1 MRFSAVFG
9 MFLEICFAFDSETDK
24 TPKNSTLFSVVL
36 SLDTIGGGG
45 VEWGKWAFF
54 LIVPEKRRKRRTKTM
69 RKKSLRFISAALA
82 VSMMASTLPVGA
94 FALEVGAGETTA
106 AVSEQEAATVL
117 SHDGGTINAGH
128 YIMESGNYTGGF
140 TIDTTGDVT
149 IDITGE
155 VTVTGVV
162 KFLHVT
168 GTGKVIINGTKDGV
182 DQKIKMTTNCKTVDT
197 EDTGIV
203 YLDAAGADV
212 TCNGGDYYSVETSNV
227 VSAYS
232 VFCVKDGS
240 LKLNE
245 VTAEAGNRT
254 GVVDCGKTNSSAS
267 VEIHGG
273 SFKASGIDSEVID
286 CRYKGSVS
294 IYNAKLEMH
303 NGGNYVLSA
312 SGSSADL
319 KIYNSTVVGENENS
333 CVTVQHGG
341 SFWAENC
348 EFTSVGNQNYNGGLL
363 YMLSGK
369 ATIKD
374 SNYVAE
380 QNGVTG
386 ILAQYLGFASLNGP
400 HKLTVENTKIKG
412 CENALSFGYDPEG
425 SDIKLKN
432 VTFEDNET
440 DIYLK
445 NDSSTPTNAPQ
456 VELDEGTKDTAGA
469 ITVQVANPAEGVQIT
484 TKTTGKD
491 YQQSL
496 KLTSKNDGWLI
507 GYKKDADGDADG
519 EYRYLTQRE
528 DDKHFGLNT
537 INATA
542 TTGEGDDVITLGPY
556 AQLKEGTPVNLTAD
570 IPDNARV
577 TGWKAEKIAAE
588 GVTEVYGVVDYDH
601 ENPETA
607 ILTMPKGDLTVTAE
621 YEIIVDPGT
630 SDTDYG
636 GDIAAGVV
644 IGGIAAVGAYEVGT
658 GLYRI
663 LAMDDVAMP
672 TNRIALAKL
681 LWERA
686 GKPEPESTA
695 LYSDISAEDTDA
707 QKAARWAVEQGLMND
722 AEDGKFHPAFP
733 VSKLRV
739 CLTWENAK
747 QKGLFD

>member
-1 MRFSAVFG
+1 
-9 MFLEICFAFDSETDK
+9 
-24 TPKNSTLFSVVL
+24 
-36 SLDTIGGGG
+36 
-45 VEWGKWAFF
+45 
-54 LIVPEKRRKRRTKTM
+54 M

-106 AVSEQEAATVL
+106 AVSEQKAATPHPL
-117 SHDGGTINAGH
+117 GGGEKIGETFVKAYGTV
-128 YIMESGNYTGGF
+128 YTLSGNYTQSI
-140 TIDTTGDVT
+140 TIETKQDITINIDDEVT
-149 IDITGE
+149 I
-155 VTVTGVV
+155 TGVA
-162 KFLHVT
+162 KFLDVT
-168 GTGKVIINGTKDGV
+168 GTGKVTINGTKDGA
-182 DQKIKMTTNCKTVDT
+182 DQKIKMTTDCNVMNTG
-197 EDTGIV
+197 DTGVV
-203 YLDAAGADV
+203 YLEAAGADV
-212 TCNGGDYYSVETSNV
+212 TCNGGDYYSKETSDV
-227 VSAYS
+227 DSTYS

-240 LKLNE
+240 LKLNK
-245 VTAEAGNRT
+245 VIAGAGEYT
-254 GVVDCGKTNSSAS
+254 DVIDCGGNSSAS

-273 SFKASGIDSEVID
+273 NFKASGINSGGID
-286 CRYKGSVS
+286 CRNKGSVS
-294 IYNAKLEMH
+294 IYNAKVES
-303 NGGNYVLSA
+303 GNYVLAA
-312 SGSSADL
+312 SGSSAEL
-319 KIYNSTVVGENENS
+319 KIYNSTIVGKNENS

-348 EFTSVGNQNYNGGLL
+348 EFTSVGNRNYNGGLL
-363 YMLSGK
+363 YMLSGE

-412 CENALSFGYDPEG
+412 CKKAVELDYDPEG

-440 DIYLK
+440 DLYLK
-445 NDSSTPTNAPQ
+445 NSTETPTNAPQ
-456 VELDEGTKDTAGA
+456 VELDKGTKDTAGA
-469 ITVQVANPAEGVQIT
+469 ITVEVENPANGVQIT
-484 TKTTGKD
+484 TKTTDED
-491 YQQSL
+491 YQQNL
-496 KLTSKNDGWLI
+496 KLASKNDGWLI
-507 GYKKDADGDADG
+507 GYKKDADG
-519 EYRYLTQRE
+519 EYRYLTKRE
-528 DDKHFGLNT
+528 GDKYFGLNT

-542 TTGEGDDVITLGPY
+542 TTGEGDNVTTLKPY
-556 AQLKEGTPVNLTAD
+556 AQLKEGTPVKLTAD

-577 TGWKAEKIAAE
+577 TGWKVEKIAAE
-588 GVTEVYGVVDYDH
+588 GVIEVYGVVDYDH

-607 ILTMPKGDLTVTAE
+607 TLTMPNYDIFVTAE
-621 YEIIVDPGT
+621 YEEGATVDPGT
-630 SDTDYG
+630 GDSDYG

-707 QKAARWAVEQGLMND
+707 QKAARWAVEQELLND

>member
-1 MRFSAVFG
+1 
-9 MFLEICFAFDSETDK
+9 
-24 TPKNSTLFSVVL
+24 
-36 SLDTIGGGG
+36 
-45 VEWGKWAFF
+45 
-54 LIVPEKRRKRRTKTM
+54 M

-117 SHDGGTINAGH
+117 SYDGGTINAGH
-128 YIMESGNYTGGF
+128 YIMKGGNYTGGF

-155 VTVTGVV
+155 VTVTGVF

-182 DQKIKMTTNCKTVDT
+182 DQKIKMTTTFREVDT

-212 TCNGGDYYSVETSNV
+212 TCNGGDYYSKETSDV
-227 VSAYS
+227 ISAYS

-333 CVTVQHGG
+333 CVSVQHGG

-348 EFTSVGNQNYNGGLL
+348 EFTSVGNQNYHGGLL
-363 YMLSGK
+363 YMLSGE

-386 ILAQYLGFASLNGP
+386 ILAQYLGFAFLNGP

-412 CENALSFGYDPEG
+412 CEKALSFGYDPEG
-425 SDIKLKN
+425 SDIELKN

-456 VELDEGTKDTAGA
+456 VELDEGTKDTVGA
-469 ITVQVANPAEGVQIT
+469 ITVQVANPADGVQIT

-491 YQQSL
+491 YQQNL

-507 GYKKDADGDADG
+507 GYKKDADG
-519 EYRYLTQRE
+519 EYRYLTQRKG
-528 DDKHFGLNT
+528 DKYFGLNT

-542 TTGEGDDVITLGPY
+542 MICEGDNATPLESY
-556 AQLKEGTPVNLTAD
+556 AQVKEGTPVKLTAD
-570 IPDNARV
+570 ILEGKKFARWKVEKVADGTPV
-577 TGWKAEKIAAE
+577 TGLLDAE
-588 GVTEVYGVVDYDH
+588 TENTENTSFSMPEYDV
-601 ENPETA
+601 
-607 ILTMPKGDLTVTAE
+607 IITAE
-621 YEIIVDPGT
+621 YEYEDGSVDPGT

-707 QKAARWAVEQGLMND
+707 QKAARWAVEQGLMKD
-722 AEDGKFHPAFP
+722 DTDQDDQKFHPAFP

-739 CLTWENAK
+739 CLTWNAAREM
-747 QKGLFD
+747 GLFDKTEE

>member
-1 MRFSAVFG
+1 
-9 MFLEICFAFDSETDK
+9 
-24 TPKNSTLFSVVL
+24 
-36 SLDTIGGGG
+36 
-45 VEWGKWAFF
+45 
-54 LIVPEKRRKRRTKTM
+54 M

-94 FALEVGAGETTA
+94 FALEVGAADPAA
-106 AVSEQEAATVL
+106 AVSEQKAAT
-117 SHDGGTINAGH
+117 SHRLGGGEIIGEGFVKAYGTV
-128 YIMESGNYTGGF
+128 YTLSGNYTQSI
-140 TIDTTGDVT
+140 TIETKQDITINIDDEVT
-149 IDITGE
+149 I
-155 VTVTGVV
+155 TGVA
-162 KFLHVT
+162 KFLDVT
-168 GTGKVIINGTKDGV
+168 GTGKVTINGTKDGV
-182 DQKIKMTTNCKTVDT
+182 DQKIKMTTDHDHDVI
-197 EDTGIV
+197 DTGYTGV
-203 YLDAAGADV
+203 VFLEAAGADV
-212 TCNGGDYYSVETSNV
+212 TCNGGDYYSKEMSHVGAS
-227 VSAYS
+227 YS

-245 VTAEAGNRT
+245 VTAEAGWNT
-254 GVVDCGKTNSSAS
+254 HVINCEGNSSAS

-273 SFKASGIDSEVID
+273 NFKASESNSGGID
-286 CRYKGSVS
+286 CGGKGSVS
-294 IYNAKLEMH
+294 IYNAKVES
-303 NGGNYVLSA
+303 GNYVLA
-312 SGSSADL
+312 VGGSSAEL
-319 KIYNSTVVGENENS
+319 KIYNSTVVGENKSS
-333 CVTVQHGG
+333 CVTVQYGG

-348 EFTSVGNQNYNGGLL
+348 EFTSVGNQSYSGGFL

-380 QNGVTG
+380 QNGLTG
-386 ILAQYLGFASLNGP
+386 ILAQYLTVPGLTGP

-412 CENALSFGYDPEG
+412 CKEAFNLEYDPEG

-432 VTFEDNET
+432 VTFENNET
-440 DIYLK
+440 DIYLE
-445 NDSSTPTNAPQ
+445 NDSSTPANAPQ
-456 VELDEGTKDTAGA
+456 VKLDKGTKDTAGA
-469 ITVQVANPAEGVQIT
+469 ITVEVENPANGVQIT
-484 TKTTGKD
+484 TKTTDED
-491 YQQSL
+491 YQQNL
-496 KLTSKNDGWLI
+496 KLASKNDGWLI
-507 GYKKDADGDADG
+507 GYKKDADG
-519 EYRYLTQRE
+519 EYRYLTKRE
-528 DDKHFGLNT
+528 GDNYFGLNT

-542 TTGEGDDVITLGPY
+542 TTGEGDNATTLESY
-556 AQLKEGTPVNLTAD
+556 AQLTEGTPVKLTAD
-570 IPDNARV
+570 ILDNARV
-577 TGWKAEKIAAE
+577 TGWKVEKIAAE
-588 GVTEVYGVVDYDH
+588 GVIEVYGVVDYDH

-607 ILTMPKGDLTVTAE
+607 TLTMPDYDIFVTAE
-621 YEIIVDPGT
+621 YEEGATVDPGT
-630 SDTDYG
+630 GDSDYG

-707 QKAARWAVEQGLMND
+707 QKAARWAVEQELLND

>member
-1 MRFSAVFG
+1 
-9 MFLEICFAFDSETDK
+9 
-24 TPKNSTLFSVVL
+24 
-36 SLDTIGGGG
+36 
-45 VEWGKWAFF
+45 
-54 LIVPEKRRKRRTKTM
+54 M

-106 AVSEQEAATVL
+106 AVSEQEAAK
-117 SHDGGTINAGH
+117 SHRLEGGEIIGEDVANGAVYTL
-128 YIMESGNYTGGF
+128 SGNYSRG
-140 TIDTTGDVT
+140 ISITTSK
-149 IDITGE
+149 DITINIEGE
-155 VTVTGVV
+155 VTVTGVD
-162 KFLHVT
+162 KFLDVT
-168 GTGKVIINGTKDGV
+168 GTGKVTINGTKDGAA
-182 DQKIKMTTNCKTVDT
+182 IKMTTNGEAVGTVV
-197 EDTGIV
+197 TGIV

-212 TCNGGDYYSVETSNV
+212 TCNGGDYYSAETSDVN
-227 VSAYS
+227 SSYS

-240 LKLNE
+240 LKLNA

-254 GVVDCGKTNSSAS
+254 DVVGCGETNSSAS

-273 SFKASGIDSEVID
+273 SFKASGSNSGVID

-294 IYNAKLEMH
+294 IYNATLEMH
-303 NGGNYVLSA
+303 NGGNYVLDA
-312 SGSSADL
+312 IGSSADL

-348 EFTSVGNQNYNGGLL
+348 EFTSVGNRNYNGGLL
-363 YMLSGK
+363 YMLSGE

-374 SNYVAE
+374 SNYVAK

-386 ILAQYLGFASLNGP
+386 ILAQYLGFAFLNGP

-412 CENALSFGYDPEG
+412 CEKAFELDYDPEG

-440 DIYLK
+440 DLYLK
-445 NDSSTPTNAPQ
+445 NSTKTPTNAPQ

-491 YQQSL
+491 YQQNL
-496 KLTSKNDGWLI
+496 KLTSKNDDWLI
-507 GYKKDADGDADG
+507 GYEKDADG
-519 EYRYLTQRE
+519 EYRYLTQRK
-528 DDKHFGLNT
+528 DDKYFGLNT

-542 TTGEGDDVITLGPY
+542 TTGEGDNVTTLKPY
-556 AQLKEGTPVNLTAD
+556 AQLKEGTPVKLTAD
-570 IPDNARV
+570 ILDNARV
-577 TGWKAEKIAAE
+577 TGWKVEKIAAE
-588 GVTEVYGVVDYDH
+588 GVIEVYDVVDYDH

-607 ILTMPKGDLTVTAE
+607 TLTMPDYDIFVTAE
-621 YEIIVDPGT
+621 YKEGATVDPGT

-707 QKAARWAVEQGLMND
+707 QKAARWAVEQELLND

-739 CLTWENAK
+739 CLTWEKAK
-747 QKGLFD
+747 QKGLFDKTEA

>member
-1 MRFSAVFG
+1 
-9 MFLEICFAFDSETDK
+9 
-24 TPKNSTLFSVVL
+24 
-36 SLDTIGGGG
+36 
-45 VEWGKWAFF
+45 
-54 LIVPEKRRKRRTKTM
+54 M

-106 AVSEQEAATVL
+106 AVSEQKAATPCHL
-117 SHDGGTINAGH
+117 DGGKTIGETFVET
-128 YIMESGNYTGGF
+128 YGTVYTLSGNYTQGI
-140 TIDTTGDVT
+140 TIETKQDITINIDDEVT
-149 IDITGE
+149 I
-155 VTVTGVV
+155 TGVA
-162 KFLHVT
+162 KFLDVT
-168 GTGKVIINGTKDGV
+168 GTGKVTINGTKDGV
-182 DQKIKMTTNCKTVDT
+182 DQKIKMTTDCNVMNTG
-197 EDTGIV
+197 DTGVV
-203 YLDAAGADV
+203 YLEAAGADV
-212 TCNGGDYYSVETSNV
+212 TCNGGDYYSEETSDA
-227 VSAYS
+227 VSTYS

-245 VTAEAGNRT
+245 VIAEAGKLTR
-254 GVVDCGKTNSSAS
+254 VVDCGVYTTSSLAT
-267 VEIHGG
+267 VEIQRGT
-273 SFKASGIDSEVID
+273 FKAAGNNSGVID
-286 CRYKGSVS
+286 CNSKGT
-294 IYNAKLEMH
+294 IYNATLEMH
-303 NGGNYVLSA
+303 NGGNYVLDA
-312 SGSSADL
+312 IGSSAEL

-333 CVTVQHGG
+333 CVTVQFGG

-363 YMLSGK
+363 YMLSGE

-374 SNYVAE
+374 SSYVTKQSGA
-380 QNGVTG
+380 TG
-386 ILAQYLGFASLNGP
+386 ILAQYLNFASLNGP

-432 VTFEDNET
+432 VTFEDNKT
-440 DIYLK
+440 DIYLS

-491 YQQSL
+491 YQQNL
-496 KLTSKNDGWLI
+496 KLTGKNDDWLI
-507 GYKKDADGDADG
+507 GYEKGADG
-519 EYRYLTQRE
+519 EYRYLTQRKGNE
-528 DDKHFGLNT
+528 YYGLNT

-542 TTGEGDDVITLGPY
+542 TTGKGDNVTTLGPY
-556 AQLKEGTPVNLTAD
+556 AQLKEGTPVKLTAD

-577 TGWKAEKIAAE
+577 TGWKVEKIAAE
-588 GVTEVYGVVDYDH
+588 GVIEVYGVVDYDH

-607 ILTMPKGDLTVTAE
+607 TLTMPNYDIFVTAE
-621 YEIIVDPGT
+621 YEEGATVDPGT
-630 SDTDYG
+630 GDSDYG

-707 QKAARWAVEQGLMND
+707 QKAARWAVEQELLND

>member
-1 MRFSAVFG
+1 
-9 MFLEICFAFDSETDK
+9 
-24 TPKNSTLFSVVL
+24 
-36 SLDTIGGGG
+36 
-45 VEWGKWAFF
+45 
-54 LIVPEKRRKRRTKTM
+54 M

-106 AVSEQEAATVL
+106 TVSEQKAAT
-117 SHDGGTINAGH
+117 SHRLEGGKIIDEGFVEANGTV
-128 YIMESGNYTGGF
+128 YTLSGNYTQG
-140 TIDTTGDVT
+140 ISITTSK
-149 IDITGE
+149 DITINIEGE
-155 VTVTGVV
+155 VTVTGVA

-168 GTGKVIINGTKDGV
+168 GTGKVTINGTKDGAN
-182 DQKIKMTTNCKTVDT
+182 QNIKMKTDCDVMNT
-197 EDTGIV
+197 GDTGIV

-212 TCNGGDYYSVETSNV
+212 TCNGGDYYSAETSDV

-240 LKLNE
+240 LKLNA

-254 GVVDCGKTNSSAS
+254 DVVDCGNSSAS

-273 SFKASGIDSEVID
+273 SFKASGIDSGVID
-286 CRYKGSVS
+286 CNSKGT
-294 IYNAKLEMH
+294 IYNATLEMH
-303 NGGNYVLSA
+303 NGGAYVLAA

-319 KIYNSTVVGENENS
+319 KIYNSTVVGENEHS

-348 EFTSVGNQNYNGGLL
+348 EFTSVGNRNYHGGLL
-363 YMLSGK
+363 YMLSGE

-374 SNYVAE
+374 SNYVAK

-386 ILAQYLGFASLNGP
+386 ILAQYLGFAFLNGP

-445 NDSSTPTNAPQ
+445 NDSSTPANAPQ
-456 VELDEGTKDTAGA
+456 VELDENTKDTAGA
-469 ITVQVANPAEGVQIT
+469 ITVEVAHPAEGVQIT

-491 YQQSL
+491 YQQNL
-496 KLTSKNDGWLI
+496 KLASKNDDWLI
-507 GYKKDADGDADG
+507 GYKKDADG
-519 EYRYLTQRE
+519 EYRYLTQRK
-528 DDKHFGLNT
+528 DDKYFGLNT

-542 TTGEGDDVITLGPY
+542 TTGEGDNVTTLEPY
-556 AQLKEGTPVNLTAD
+556 AQVKENTEVTLTAD
-570 IPDNARV
+570 IPGGKPC
-577 TGWKAEKIAAE
+577 TGWKVEKIAAE
-588 GVTEVYGVVDYDH
+588 GVIEVHDAGVIKYDS

-607 ILTMPKGDLTVTAE
+607 TLTMPDYDVFVTAE
-621 YEIIVDPGT
+621 YEDEIIVDPGT
-630 SDTDYG
+630 GDTDYG

-707 QKAARWAVEQGLMND
+707 QKAARWAVEQELLND

-747 QKGLFD
+747 QKGLFDKTEA

>member
-1 MRFSAVFG
+1 
-9 MFLEICFAFDSETDK
+9 
-24 TPKNSTLFSVVL
+24 
-36 SLDTIGGGG
+36 
-45 VEWGKWAFF
+45 
-54 LIVPEKRRKRRTKTM
+54 M

-94 FALEVGAGETTA
+94 FALEVGAADPA
-106 AVSEQEAATVL
+106 ATVSEQKAAT
-117 SHDGGTINAGH
+117 SHRLGGGEIIGEGFVKAYGTV
-128 YIMESGNYTGGF
+128 YTLSGNYTQGI
-140 TIDTTGDVT
+140 TIKTKQDITINIDNEVT
-149 IDITGE
+149 I
-155 VTVTGVV
+155 TGVA
-162 KFLHVT
+162 KFLDVT
-168 GTGKVIINGTKDGV
+168 GTGKVTINGTKDGV
-182 DQKIKMTTNCKTVDT
+182 DQKIKMTTDCNVMNTG
-197 EDTGIV
+197 DTGVV
-203 YLDAAGADV
+203 YLEAAGADV
-212 TCNGGDYYSVETSNV
+212 TCNGGDYYSEETSDA
-227 VSAYS
+227 VSTYS

-245 VTAEAGNRT
+245 VIAEAGKLTR
-254 GVVDCGKTNSSAS
+254 VVDCGVYTTSSLAT
-267 VEIHGG
+267 VEIQRGT
-273 SFKASGIDSEVID
+273 FKAAGNNSGVIH
-286 CRYKGSVS
+286 CGNKGTMT
-294 IYNAKLEMH
+294 INNATLEMH
-303 NGGNYVLSA
+303 NGGNYVLAA
-312 SGSSADL
+312 SGSSAEL

-348 EFTSVGNQNYNGGLL
+348 KFTSVGNQNYNGGLL
-363 YMLSGK
+363 YMLSGE

-412 CENALSFGYDPEG
+412 CKKAFNLDYDPEG

-440 DIYLK
+440 DLYLK
-445 NDSSTPTNAPQ
+445 NSTETPTNAPQ
-456 VELDEGTKDTAGA
+456 VELDEGTKDTTGA

-484 TKTTGKD
+484 TKTTDED
-491 YQQSL
+491 YQQNL
-496 KLTSKNDGWLI
+496 KLASKNDGWLI
-507 GYKKDADGDADG
+507 GYKKDADG

-528 DDKHFGLNT
+528 GDTYFGLNT

-542 TTGEGDDVITLGPY
+542 TTGEGDNATTLESY
-556 AQLKEGTPVNLTAD
+556 AQLTEGTPVKLTAD
-570 IPDNARV
+570 IPGGKPC
-577 TGWKAEKIAAE
+577 TGWKVEKIAAE
-588 GVTEVYGVVDYDH
+588 GVTEVHDAGVIKYDP

-607 ILTMPKGDLTVTAE
+607 TLTMPDYDIFVTAE
-621 YEIIVDPGT
+621 YEDEIIVDPGT
-630 SDTDYG
+630 GDTDYG

-707 QKAARWAVEQGLMND
+707 QKAARWAVEQELLND

>member
-1 MRFSAVFG
+1 
-9 MFLEICFAFDSETDK
+9 
-24 TPKNSTLFSVVL
+24 
-36 SLDTIGGGG
+36 
-45 VEWGKWAFF
+45 
-54 LIVPEKRRKRRTKTM
+54 M

-106 AVSEQEAATVL
+106 AVSEQKAATVL
-117 SHDGGTINAGH
+117 SYDGGTINAGH
-128 YIMESGNYTGGF
+128 YIMKGGNYTGGF

-155 VTVTGVV
+155 VTVTGVA
-162 KFLHVT
+162 KFLDVT

-182 DQKIKMTTNCKTVDT
+182 DQKIKMTTDHDHDVI
-197 EDTGIV
+197 DTGYTGVV
-203 YLDAAGADV
+203 YLEAAGADV
-212 TCNGGDYYSVETSNV
+212 TCNGGDYYSKETSNV
-227 VSAYS
+227 GASYS

-245 VTAEAGNRT
+245 VTAEAGMSTHVINCE
-254 GVVDCGKTNSSAS
+254 GNSSAS

-273 SFKASGIDSEVID
+273 NFKASESNSGGID
-286 CRYKGSVS
+286 CGGKGSVS
-294 IYNAKLEMH
+294 IYNAKVES
-303 NGGNYVLSA
+303 GNYVLA
-312 SGSSADL
+312 VGGSSAEL
-319 KIYNSTVVGENENS
+319 KIYNSTVVGENEDS
-333 CVTVQHGG
+333 CVTVQYGG

-348 EFTSVGNQNYNGGLL
+348 EFTSVGNQNYNGGFL

-386 ILAQYLGFASLNGP
+386 IRAQYLTVPGLAGP

-412 CENALSFGYDPEG
+412 CEKAFDLMYDPAG

-432 VTFEDNET
+432 VTFEGNKT
-440 DIYLK
+440 DIYLS

-456 VELDEGTKDTAGA
+456 VELDKGTKDTAGT
-469 ITVQVANPAEGVQIT
+469 ITVQVANPAEDVQIT

-507 GYKKDADGDADG
+507 GYKKDADG
-519 EYRYLTQRE
+519 EYRYLTQRKG
-528 DDKHFGLNT
+528 DKYYGLNT
-537 INATA
+537 ISATA
-542 TTGEGDDVITLGPY
+542 TTGEGDNVTTLKPY
-556 AQLKEGTPVNLTAD
+556 AQLKEGTPVKLTAD
-570 IPDNARV
+570 IPEGKKF
-577 TGWKAEKIAAE
+577 TGWKVEKVADGTPVTGLLDAE
-588 GVTEVYGVVDYDH
+588 TENTENTSFSMPEYDV
-601 ENPETA
+601 
-607 ILTMPKGDLTVTAE
+607 IITAE
-621 YEIIVDPGT
+621 YEDEIVVDPGT
-630 SDTDYG
+630 GDDDYG

-707 QKAARWAVEQGLMND
+707 QKAARWAVEQGLMKD
-722 AEDGKFHPAFP
+722 DTDQDDQKFHPAFP

-739 CLTWENAK
+739 CLTWNAAREM
-747 QKGLFD
+747 GLFDKTEE

>member
-1 MRFSAVFG
+1 
-9 MFLEICFAFDSETDK
+9 
-24 TPKNSTLFSVVL
+24 
-36 SLDTIGGGG
+36 
-45 VEWGKWAFF
+45 
-54 LIVPEKRRKRRTKTM
+54 M

-106 AVSEQEAATVL
+106 AVSEQKAAK
-117 SHDGGTINAGH
+117 SHRLDGGEKIGEEFVEAKGTV
-128 YIMESGNYTGGF
+128 YTLSGNYTQGI
-140 TIDTTGDVT
+140 TIETKQDITINIDDEVT
-149 IDITGE
+149 I
-155 VTVTGVV
+155 TGVA
-162 KFLHVT
+162 KFLDVT
-168 GTGKVIINGTKDGV
+168 GTGKVTINGTKDGV
-182 DQKIKMTTNCKTVDT
+182 DQKIKMTTDCNVMNTG
-197 EDTGIV
+197 DTGV
-203 YLDAAGADV
+203 VFLEAAGADV
-212 TCNGGDYYSVETSNV
+212 TCNGGDYYSKETSNV
-227 VSAYS
+227 GASYS

-245 VTAEAGNRT
+245 VTAEAGRDTHVINCE
-254 GVVDCGKTNSSAS
+254 GNSSAS

-273 SFKASGIDSEVID
+273 NFKASESNSGGID
-286 CRYKGSVS
+286 CGGKGSVS
-294 IYNAKLEMH
+294 IYNAKVES
-303 NGGNYVLSA
+303 GNYVLA
-312 SGSSADL
+312 VGGSSAEL
-319 KIYNSTVVGENENS
+319 KIYNSTVVGENKSS
-333 CVTVQHGG
+333 CVTVQYGG

-348 EFTSVGNQNYNGGLL
+348 KFTSVGNQSYSGGFL

-380 QNGVTG
+380 QNGLTG
-386 ILAQYLGFASLNGP
+386 ILAQYLTVPGLTGP

-425 SDIKLKN
+425 SDIELKN

-440 DIYLK
+440 DIYLE
-445 NDSSTPTNAPQ
+445 NDENTPANAPH
-456 VELDEGTKDTAGA
+456 VELDENTKDTAGA
-469 ITVQVANPAEGVQIT
+469 ITVEVAHPAEGVQIT

-507 GYKKDADGDADG
+507 GYEKDADGDADG
-519 EYRYLTQRE
+519 EYRYLTQRKG
-528 DDKHFGLNT
+528 DKYFGLNT

-542 TTGEGDDVITLGPY
+542 TTGEGDNVTALKPY
-556 AQLKEGTPVNLTAD
+556 AQLKEDTPVKLTAD
-570 IPDNARV
+570 ILEGKKFARWKVEKVADGTPV
-577 TGWKAEKIAAE
+577 TGLLDAE
-588 GVTEVYGVVDYDH
+588 TENTENTSFSMPEYDV
-601 ENPETA
+601 
-607 ILTMPKGDLTVTAE
+607 IITAE
-621 YEIIVDPGT
+621 YEDEITVDPGT
-630 SDTDYG
+630 GDSDYG

-707 QKAARWAVEQGLMND
+707 QKAARWAVEQELLND

>member
-1 MRFSAVFG
+1 
-9 MFLEICFAFDSETDK
+9 
-24 TPKNSTLFSVVL
+24 
-36 SLDTIGGGG
+36 
-45 VEWGKWAFF
+45 
-54 LIVPEKRRKRRTKTM
+54 M

-94 FALEVGAGETTA
+94 FALEVGAADPA
-106 AVSEQEAATVL
+106 ATVSEQKAAT
-117 SHDGGTINAGH
+117 SHRLDGGEIIDDVANGTV
-128 YIMESGNYTGGF
+128 YTLSGNYTQGI
-140 TIDTTGDVT
+140 TIETKQDITINIDDEVT
-149 IDITGE
+149 I
-155 VTVTGVV
+155 TGVA
-162 KFLHVT
+162 KFLDVT

-182 DQKIKMTTNCKTVDT
+182 DQKIKMTTTFREVDT

-240 LKLNE
+240 LKLNK

-254 GVVDCGKTNSSAS
+254 DVVDCGKTNSSAS

-273 SFKASGIDSEVID
+273 SFKASGIDSKVID
-286 CRYKGSVS
+286 CNSKGT
-294 IYNAKLEMH
+294 IYNATLEMH
-303 NGGNYVLSA
+303 NGGNYVLTA

-348 EFTSVGNQNYNGGLL
+348 EFTSVGNKNYNGGLL
-363 YMLSGK
+363 YMLSGE

-386 ILAQYLGFASLNGP
+386 ILAQYLTVPGLTGP

-412 CENALSFGYDPEG
+412 CKEAFNLEYDPEG

-432 VTFEDNET
+432 VTFENNET
-440 DIYLK
+440 DIYLE
-445 NDSSTPTNAPQ
+445 NDSSTPANAPQ
-456 VELDEGTKDTAGA
+456 VKLDKGTKDTAGA
-469 ITVQVANPAEGVQIT
+469 ITVEVENPANGVQIT
-484 TKTTGKD
+484 TKTTDED
-491 YQQSL
+491 YQQNL
-496 KLTSKNDGWLI
+496 KLASKNDGWLI
-507 GYKKDADGDADG
+507 GYKKDADG
-519 EYRYLTQRE
+519 EYRYLTKRE
-528 DDKHFGLNT
+528 GDNYFGLNT

-542 TTGEGDDVITLGPY
+542 TTGEGDNATTLESY
-556 AQLKEGTPVNLTAD
+556 AQLTEGTPVKLTAD

-577 TGWKAEKIAAE
+577 TGWKVEKIAAE

-607 ILTMPKGDLTVTAE
+607 TMTVPNYDVFVTAVYE
-621 YEIIVDPGT
+621 YEDEIVDPGT

-663 LAMDDVAMP
+663 TQMDDVAMP
-672 TNRIALAKL
+672 ANRLALAKL

-695 LYSDISAEDTDA
+695 LYSDLSAEDEDA
-707 QKAARWAVEQGLMND
+707 QKAARWAVEQELLND

>member
-1 MRFSAVFG
+1 
-9 MFLEICFAFDSETDK
+9 
-24 TPKNSTLFSVVL
+24 
-36 SLDTIGGGG
+36 
-45 VEWGKWAFF
+45 
-54 LIVPEKRRKRRTKTM
+54 M

-106 AVSEQEAATVL
+106 AVSEQKAAT
-117 SHDGGTINAGH
+117 SHRLEGGKIINDTFVETNGTV
-128 YIMESGNYTGGF
+128 YTLSGNYTSGI
-140 TIDTTGDVT
+140 TIETTQDITINIDDEVT
-149 IDITGE
+149 I
-155 VTVTGVV
+155 TGVA
-162 KFLHVT
+162 KFLDVT
-168 GTGKVIINGTKDGV
+168 GTGKVTINGTKDGV
-182 DQKIKMTTNCKTVDT
+182 DQKIKMTTDFNVMNTG
-197 EDTGIV
+197 DTGVV
-203 YLDAAGADV
+203 YLEAAGADV
-212 TCNGGDYYSVETSNV
+212 TCNGGDYYSKETSDV
-227 VSAYS
+227 ISTYS

-245 VTAEAGNRT
+245 VTAEAGERT
-254 GVVDCGKTNSSAS
+254 DVIDCGGNSSAS

-273 SFKASGIDSEVID
+273 NFKASGNNSGGID
-286 CRYKGSVS
+286 CRGKGSVS
-294 IYNAKLEMH
+294 IYNAKVES
-303 NGGNYVLSA
+303 GNYVLA
-312 SGSSADL
+312 VGGSSADL

-333 CVTVQHGG
+333 CVSVQHGG

-348 EFTSVGNQNYNGGLL
+348 EFTSVGNQNYHGGLL
-363 YMLSGK
+363 YMLSGE

-386 ILAQYLGFASLNGP
+386 ILAQYLGFAFLNGP

-412 CENALSFGYDPEG
+412 CEKALSFGYDPEG

-456 VELDEGTKDTAGA
+456 VELDEGTKDTVGA

-491 YQQSL
+491 YQQNL
-496 KLTSKNDGWLI
+496 KLTSKNDDWLI
-507 GYKKDADGDADG
+507 GYEKDADG
-519 EYRYLTQRE
+519 EYRYLTQRKG
-528 DDKHFGLNT
+528 DKYFGLNT

-542 TTGEGDDVITLGPY
+542 TTGEGDNVTTLKPY

-570 IPDNARV
+570 ILEGKKF
-577 TGWKAEKIAAE
+577 TGWKVEKVADGTPVTGLLDAE
-588 GVTEVYGVVDYDH
+588 TENTENTSFSMPEYDV
-601 ENPETA
+601 
-607 ILTMPKGDLTVTAE
+607 IITAE
-621 YEIIVDPGT
+621 YENEIVVDPGT
-630 SDTDYG
+630 GDSDYG

>member
-1 MRFSAVFG
+1 
-9 MFLEICFAFDSETDK
+9 
-24 TPKNSTLFSVVL
+24 
-36 SLDTIGGGG
+36 
-45 VEWGKWAFF
+45 
-54 LIVPEKRRKRRTKTM
+54 M

-94 FALEVGAGETTA
+94 FALEVGAADPA
-106 AVSEQEAATVL
+106 ATVSEQEAAK
-117 SHDGGTINAGH
+117 SHRLDGGEKIGEEFVEAKGTV
-128 YIMESGNYTGGF
+128 YTLSGNYTKGI
-140 TIDTTGDVT
+140 TIETKQDITINIDDEVT
-149 IDITGE
+149 I
-155 VTVTGVV
+155 TGVA

-168 GTGKVIINGTKDGV
+168 GTGKVTINGTKDGA
-182 DQKIKMTTNCKTVDT
+182 DQNIKMKTDCDVMNT
-197 EDTGIV
+197 GDTGIV

-212 TCNGGDYYSVETSNV
+212 TCNGGDYYSEEMSDADST
-227 VSAYS
+227 YS

-240 LKLNE
+240 LKLNA
-245 VTAEAGNRT
+245 VTAEAGKRT
-254 GVVDCGKTNSSAS
+254 DVVDCGETNSSATNSSAS

-273 SFKASGIDSEVID
+273 SFKASGISSGVID
-286 CRYKGSVS
+286 CNSKGT
-294 IYNAKLEMH
+294 IYNATLEMH
-303 NGGNYVLSA
+303 NGGNYVLDA
-312 SGSSADL
+312 IGSSAEL

-333 CVTVQHGG
+333 CVTVQFGG

-363 YMLSGK
+363 YMLSGE

-374 SNYVAE
+374 SSYVTKQSGA
-380 QNGVTG
+380 TG
-386 ILAQYLGFASLNGP
+386 ILAQYLNFASLNGP

-432 VTFEDNET
+432 VTFEDNKT
-440 DIYLK
+440 DIYLS

-491 YQQSL
+491 YQQNL
-496 KLTSKNDGWLI
+496 KLTGKNDDWLI
-507 GYKKDADGDADG
+507 GYEKGADG
-519 EYRYLTQRE
+519 EYRYLTQRKGNE
-528 DDKHFGLNT
+528 YYGLNT

-542 TTGEGDDVITLGPY
+542 TTGKGDNVTTLGPY
-556 AQLKEGTPVNLTAD
+556 AQVKEDTEVTLTA
-570 IPDNARV
+570 NAASGDTASGDKKFVR
-577 TGWKAEKIAAE
+577 WKAEK
-588 GVTEVYGVVDYDH
+588 VTADSVEDVSSLIVADS

-607 ILTMPKGDLTVTAE
+607 TLTMPNYDIFVTAE
-621 YEIIVDPGT
+621 YEEGATVDPGT
-630 SDTDYG
+630 GDSDYG

-707 QKAARWAVEQGLMND
+707 QKAARWAVEQELLND

-733 VSKLRV
+733 VRTLRD
-739 CLTWENAK
+739 CLPWETENHT
-747 QKGLFD
+747 GLFD

>member
-1 MRFSAVFG
+1 
-9 MFLEICFAFDSETDK
+9 
-24 TPKNSTLFSVVL
+24 
-36 SLDTIGGGG
+36 
-45 VEWGKWAFF
+45 
-54 LIVPEKRRKRRTKTM
+54 M

-106 AVSEQEAATVL
+106 TVSEQKAAT
-117 SHDGGTINAGH
+117 SHRLEGGKIIDEGFVEANGAVYTL
-128 YIMESGNYTGGF
+128 SGNYTQG
-140 TIDTTGDVT
+140 ISITTSK
-149 IDITGE
+149 DITINIEGE

-162 KFLHVT
+162 KFLYVT
-168 GTGKVIINGTKDGV
+168 GTGKVTINGTKDGAA
-182 DQKIKMTTNCKTVDT
+182 IKMTTNCEAVDT
-197 EDTGIV
+197 IDSGIV

-212 TCNGGDYYSVETSNV
+212 TCNGGDYYSEETSDV
-227 VSAYS
+227 WSTYS

-245 VTAEAGNRT
+245 VIAEAGKSTN
-254 GVVDCGKTNSSAS
+254 VVDCGVYTTSSLAT
-267 VEIHGG
+267 VEIQGG
-273 SFKASGIDSEVID
+273 TFKAAGKNSGVID
-286 CRYKGSVS
+286 CDNKGTMT
-294 IYNAKLEMH
+294 INNATLEMH
-303 NGGNYVLSA
+303 NGGSYVLAA
-312 SGSSADL
+312 SGSSAEL
-319 KIYNSTVVGENENS
+319 KIYNSIVVGENEHS
-333 CVTVQHGG
+333 CVTVHFGG

-348 EFTSVGNQNYNGGLL
+348 KFTSVGNQNYNGGLL
-363 YMLSGK
+363 YMLSGE

-374 SNYVAE
+374 SSYVTKQSGA
-380 QNGVTG
+380 TG
-386 ILAQYLGFASLNGP
+386 ILAQYLNFASLNGP

-432 VTFEDNET
+432 VTFEDNKT
-440 DIYLK
+440 DIYLS

-469 ITVQVANPAEGVQIT
+469 ITVEVAYPAEGVQIT

-507 GYKKDADGDADG
+507 GYEKDADGDADG

-528 DDKHFGLNT
+528 DDKYYGLNT

-542 TTGEGDDVITLGPY
+542 TTGEGDNVTTLKPY
-556 AQLKEGTPVNLTAD
+556 AQLKEGTPVNLTA
-570 IPDNARV
+570 NAAPGGKKFARWKVEKVADGTPV
-577 TGWKAEKIAAE
+577 TGLLDAE
-588 GVTEVYGVVDYDH
+588 TENT
-601 ENPETA
+601 ENTSFS
-607 ILTMPKGDLTVTAE
+607 MPKYDVIITAE
-621 YEIIVDPGT
+621 YEDEIIVDPGT
-630 SDTDYG
+630 GDSDYG

-707 QKAARWAVEQGLMND
+707 QKAARWAVEQELLND

-739 CLTWENAK
+739 CLTWEKAK
-747 QKGLFD
+747 QKGLFDKTEA

>member
-1 MRFSAVFG
+1 
-9 MFLEICFAFDSETDK
+9 
-24 TPKNSTLFSVVL
+24 
-36 SLDTIGGGG
+36 
-45 VEWGKWAFF
+45 
-54 LIVPEKRRKRRTKTM
+54 M

-106 AVSEQEAATVL
+106 AVSEQKAAT
-117 SHDGGTINAGH
+117 SHRLDGGETIGEDVANGAV
-128 YIMESGNYTGGF
+128 YTLSGNYSRG
-140 TIDTTGDVT
+140 ISITTSK
-149 IDITGE
+149 DITINIEGE
-155 VTVTGVV
+155 VTITGVA

-168 GTGKVIINGTKDGV
+168 GTGKVTINGTKDGAN
-182 DQKIKMTTNCKTVDT
+182 QNIKMKTDCDVMNT
-197 EDTGIV
+197 GDTGIV

-212 TCNGGDYYSVETSNV
+212 TCNGGDYYSEETSDV
-227 VSAYS
+227 VSTYS

-240 LKLNE
+240 LKLNA

-254 GVVDCGKTNSSAS
+254 DVVDCGVTNSSAS

-273 SFKASGIDSEVID
+273 SFKASGIDSGVID
-286 CRYKGSVS
+286 CNSKGT
-294 IYNAKLEMH
+294 IYNATLEMH
-303 NGGNYVLSA
+303 NGGAYVLAA

-319 KIYNSTVVGENENS
+319 KIYNSTVVGENEHS

-348 EFTSVGNQNYNGGLL
+348 EFTSVGNRNYHGGLL
-363 YMLSGK
+363 YMLSGE

-374 SNYVAE
+374 SNYVAK

-386 ILAQYLGFASLNGP
+386 ILAQYLGFAFLNGP

-445 NDSSTPTNAPQ
+445 NDSSTPANAPQ

-469 ITVQVANPAEGVQIT
+469 ITVEVANPAEGVQIT

-491 YQQSL
+491 YQQNL

-507 GYKKDADGDADG
+507 GYEKDADG

-528 DDKHFGLNT
+528 DDKYYGLNT
-537 INATA
+537 IDATA
-542 TTGEGDDVITLGPY
+542 TTGEGDNVTTLEPY
-556 AQLKEGTPVNLTAD
+556 AQVKENTEVTLTAN
-570 IPDNARV
+570 ILEGKQFSHWKVEKV
-577 TGWKAEKIAAE
+577 TADSVEDVSEKVKI
-588 GVTEVYGVVDYDH
+588 DYKDP

-607 ILTMPKGDLTVTAE
+607 TLTMPNYDIFVTAE
-621 YEIIVDPGT
+621 YEEGTTVDPGT
-630 SDTDYG
+630 SDSDYG

-707 QKAARWAVEQGLMND
+707 QKAARWAVEQELLND

-739 CLTWENAK
+739 CLTWEKAK
-747 QKGLFD
+747 QKGLFDKTEA

>member
-1 MRFSAVFG
+1 
-9 MFLEICFAFDSETDK
+9 
-24 TPKNSTLFSVVL
+24 
-36 SLDTIGGGG
+36 
-45 VEWGKWAFF
+45 
-54 LIVPEKRRKRRTKTM
+54 M

-94 FALEVGAGETTA
+94 FALEVGAADPAA
-106 AVSEQEAATVL
+106 AVSEQKAAT
-117 SHDGGTINAGH
+117 SHRLGGGEIIGEGFVKAYGTV
-128 YIMESGNYTGGF
+128 YTLSGNYTQSI
-140 TIDTTGDVT
+140 TIETKQDITINIDDEVT
-149 IDITGE
+149 I
-155 VTVTGVV
+155 TGVA
-162 KFLHVT
+162 KFLDVT
-168 GTGKVIINGTKDGV
+168 GTGKVTINGTKDGV
-182 DQKIKMTTNCKTVDT
+182 DQKIKMTTDCNVMNTG
-197 EDTGIV
+197 DTGVV
-203 YLDAAGADV
+203 YLEAAGADV
-212 TCNGGDYYSVETSNV
+212 TCNGGDYYSEETSDA
-227 VSAYS
+227 VSTYS

-245 VTAEAGNRT
+245 VIAEAGKLTR
-254 GVVDCGKTNSSAS
+254 VVDCGVYTTSSLAT
-267 VEIHGG
+267 VEIQRGT
-273 SFKASGIDSEVID
+273 FKAAGNDSGVIH
-286 CRYKGSVS
+286 CGNKGTMT
-294 IYNAKLEMH
+294 INNATLEMH
-303 NGGNYVLSA
+303 NGGNYVLAA
-312 SGSSADL
+312 SGSSAEL
-319 KIYNSTVVGENENS
+319 KIYNSTVVGENEHS

-348 EFTSVGNQNYNGGLL
+348 KFTSVGNQNYNGGLL
-363 YMLSGK
+363 YMLSGE

-412 CENALSFGYDPEG
+412 CKKAFNLDYDPEG

-440 DIYLK
+440 DLYLK
-445 NDSSTPTNAPQ
+445 NSTETPTNAPQ

-469 ITVQVANPAEGVQIT
+469 ITVEVENPANGVQIT
-484 TKTTGKD
+484 TKTTDED
-491 YQQSL
+491 YQQNL
-496 KLTSKNDGWLI
+496 KLASKNDGWLI
-507 GYKKDADGDADG
+507 GYKKDADG

-528 DDKHFGLNT
+528 GDTYFGLNT

-542 TTGEGDDVITLGPY
+542 TTGEGDNVTTLKPY

-570 IPDNARV
+570 ILEGKKF
-577 TGWKAEKIAAE
+577 TGWKVEKVADGTPVTGLLDAE
-588 GVTEVYGVVDYDH
+588 TENTENTSFSMPEYDV
-601 ENPETA
+601 
-607 ILTMPKGDLTVTAE
+607 IITAE
-621 YEIIVDPGT
+621 YENEIVVDPGT
-630 SDTDYG
+630 GDSDYG

-707 QKAARWAVEQGLMND
+707 QKAARWAVEQELLND

>member
-1 MRFSAVFG
+1 
-9 MFLEICFAFDSETDK
+9 
-24 TPKNSTLFSVVL
+24 
-36 SLDTIGGGG
+36 
-45 VEWGKWAFF
+45 
-54 LIVPEKRRKRRTKTM
+54 M

-128 YIMESGNYTGGF
+128 YIMEGGNYTGGF

-155 VTVTGVV
+155 VTITGVA
-162 KFLHVT
+162 KFLDVT
-168 GTGKVIINGTKDGV
+168 GTGKVTINGTKGGV
-182 DQKIKMTTNCKTVDT
+182 DQKIKMTTNFRVVDT
-197 EDTGIV
+197 GDTGIV

-212 TCNGGDYYSVETSNV
+212 TCNGGDYYSEEMSDVCST
-227 VSAYS
+227 YS

-240 LKLNE
+240 LKLNA

-254 GVVDCGKTNSSAS
+254 EVVDCGKTNSSAS

-273 SFKASGIDSEVID
+273 SFKASGIDSGVID
-286 CRYKGSVS
+286 CDSKGT
-294 IYNAKLEMH
+294 IYNATLEMH
-303 NGGNYVLSA
+303 NGGNYVLA
-312 SGSSADL
+312 AGGSSAEL

-333 CVTVQHGG
+333 CVTVQYGG

-363 YMLSGK
+363 YMLSGE

-386 ILAQYLGFASLNGP
+386 ILAQYLTIPGLNGP

-412 CENALSFGYDPEG
+412 CEKAFELEYDREG

-432 VTFEDNET
+432 VTFEDNKT

-445 NDSSTPTNAPQ
+445 NDSSTPANAPQ
-456 VELDEGTKDTAGA
+456 VELDEGTKDTTGA
-469 ITVQVANPAEGVQIT
+469 ITVEVAHPAEGVQIT

-507 GYKKDADGDADG
+507 GYKKDADG
-519 EYRYLTQRE
+519 EYRYLTKRE
-528 DDKHFGLNT
+528 GDNYFGLNT
-537 INATA
+537 IKATA
-542 TTGEGDDVITLGPY
+542 TTVEGDNAITLEPY
-556 AQLKEGTPVNLTAD
+556 AQVKEDTEVTLTAN
-570 IPDNARV
+570 ILE
-577 TGWKAEKIAAE
+577 GKQFSHWKAEK
-588 GVTEVYGVVDYDH
+588 VTADRVEDVSSLIVADS

-607 ILTMPKGDLTVTAE
+607 TLTMPDYDIFVTAE
-621 YEIIVDPGT
+621 YEYEDGSVDPGT
-630 SDTDYG
+630 SDSDYG

-695 LYSDISAEDTDA
+695 LYSDISAEDEDA
-707 QKAARWAVEQGLMND
+707 QKAARWAVEQGLLND

-739 CLTWENAK
+739 CLTWEKAK
-747 QKGLFD
+747 QKGLFDKTEA

>member
-1 MRFSAVFG
+1 
-9 MFLEICFAFDSETDK
+9 
-24 TPKNSTLFSVVL
+24 
-36 SLDTIGGGG
+36 
-45 VEWGKWAFF
+45 
-54 LIVPEKRRKRRTKTM
+54 M

-94 FALEVGAGETTA
+94 FALEVGAADPA
-106 AVSEQEAATVL
+106 ATVSEQKAATPHPL
-117 SHDGGTINAGH
+117 GGGEKIGETFVKAYGTV
-128 YIMESGNYTGGF
+128 YTLSGNYTQSI
-140 TIDTTGDVT
+140 TIETKQDITINIDDTVT
-149 IDITGE
+149 I
-155 VTVTGVV
+155 TGVA
-162 KFLHVT
+162 KFLDVT
-168 GTGKVIINGTKDGV
+168 GTGKVTINGTKDGV
-182 DQKIKMTTNCKTVDT
+182 DQKIKMTTDHDHDVI
-197 EDTGIV
+197 DTGYTGV
-203 YLDAAGADV
+203 VFLEAAGADV
-212 TCNGGDYYSVETSNV
+212 TCNGGDYYSKETSHV
-227 VSAYS
+227 GASYS

-245 VTAEAGNRT
+245 VTAEAGWNT
-254 GVVDCGKTNSSAS
+254 HVINCEGNSSAS

-273 SFKASGIDSEVID
+273 NFKASESNSGGID
-286 CRYKGSVS
+286 CGGKGSVS
-294 IYNAKLEMH
+294 IYNAKVES
-303 NGGNYVLSA
+303 GNYVLA
-312 SGSSADL
+312 VGGSSAEL
-319 KIYNSTVVGENENS
+319 KIYNSTVVGENKSS
-333 CVTVQHGG
+333 CVTVQYGG

-348 EFTSVGNQNYNGGLL
+348 EFTSVGNQSYSGGFL

-380 QNGVTG
+380 QNGLTG
-386 ILAQYLGFASLNGP
+386 ILAQYLTVPGLTGP

-412 CENALSFGYDPEG
+412 CKEAFNLEYDPEG

-432 VTFEDNET
+432 VTFENNET
-440 DIYLK
+440 DIYLE
-445 NDSSTPTNAPQ
+445 NDSSTPANAPQ
-456 VELDEGTKDTAGA
+456 VKLDEGTKDTAGA
-469 ITVQVANPAEGVQIT
+469 ITVQVAHPAEGVQIT

-496 KLTSKNDGWLI
+496 KLTSKNDSWLI
-507 GYKKDADGDADG
+507 GYEKDADGDADG
-519 EYRYLTQRE
+519 EYRYLTQRKG
-528 DDKHFGLNT
+528 DKYFGLNT
-537 INATA
+537 ISATA
-542 TTGEGDDVITLGPY
+542 TTGEGDNVTTLKPY
-556 AQLKEGTPVNLTAD
+556 AQLKEDTPVKLTAD
-570 IPDNARV
+570 ILEGKKFARWKVEKVADGTPV
-577 TGWKAEKIAAE
+577 TGLLDAE
-588 GVTEVYGVVDYDH
+588 TENTENTSFSMPEYDV
-601 ENPETA
+601 
-607 ILTMPKGDLTVTAE
+607 IITAE
-621 YEIIVDPGT
+621 YEDEITVDPGT
-630 SDTDYG
+630 GDSDYG

>member
-1 MRFSAVFG
+1 
-9 MFLEICFAFDSETDK
+9 
-24 TPKNSTLFSVVL
+24 
-36 SLDTIGGGG
+36 
-45 VEWGKWAFF
+45 
-54 LIVPEKRRKRRTKTM
+54 M

-128 YIMESGNYTGGF
+128 YIMEGGNYTGGF

-155 VTVTGVV
+155 VTVTGVF

-182 DQKIKMTTNCKTVDT
+182 DQKIKMTTTFREVDT

-240 LKLNE
+240 LKLNK

-254 GVVDCGKTNSSAS
+254 DVVDCGKTNSSAS

-273 SFKASGIDSEVID
+273 SFKASGIDSKVID
-286 CRYKGSVS
+286 CNSKGT
-294 IYNAKLEMH
+294 IYNATLEMH
-303 NGGNYVLSA
+303 NGGNYVLTA

-333 CVTVQHGG
+333 CVTVQRGG

-348 EFTSVGNQNYNGGLL
+348 KFTSVGNRNYNGGLL
-363 YMLSGK
+363 YMLSGE

-386 ILAQYLGFASLNGP
+386 ILAQYLGFAFLNGP

-412 CENALSFGYDPEG
+412 CEKALSFGYDPEG

-432 VTFEDNET
+432 VTFENNKT
-440 DIYLK
+440 DIYLS

-469 ITVQVANPAEGVQIT
+469 ITVEVENPANGVQIT
-484 TKTTGKD
+484 TKTTDED
-491 YQQSL
+491 YQQNL
-496 KLTSKNDGWLI
+496 KLTGKNDDWLI
-507 GYKKDADGDADG
+507 GYKKDADG
-519 EYRYLTQRE
+519 EYRYLTQRKGNE
-528 DDKHFGLNT
+528 YYGLNT

-542 TTGEGDDVITLGPY
+542 TTGEGDNVTTLGPY
-556 AQLKEGTPVNLTAD
+556 AQVKEGTPVNLTAD

-577 TGWKAEKIAAE
+577 TGWKVEKIAAD
-588 GVTEVYGVVDYDH
+588 GVTEMQGVVEYDA

-607 ILTMPKGDLTVTAE
+607 TLTMPDDDIFVTAE
-621 YEIIVDPGT
+621 YEEGATGDPGT

-739 CLTWENAK
+739 CLTWNAAREM
-747 QKGLFD
+747 GLFDKTEA

>member
-1 MRFSAVFG
+1 
-9 MFLEICFAFDSETDK
+9 
-24 TPKNSTLFSVVL
+24 
-36 SLDTIGGGG
+36 
-45 VEWGKWAFF
+45 
-54 LIVPEKRRKRRTKTM
+54 M

-94 FALEVGAGETTA
+94 FALEVGAADPAA
-106 AVSEQEAATVL
+106 AVSEQKAAT
-117 SHDGGTINAGH
+117 SHRLGGGEIIGEGFVKAYGTV
-128 YIMESGNYTGGF
+128 YTLSGNYTQSI
-140 TIDTTGDVT
+140 TIETKQDITINIDDEVT
-149 IDITGE
+149 I
-155 VTVTGVV
+155 TGVA
-162 KFLHVT
+162 KFLDVT
-168 GTGKVIINGTKDGV
+168 GTGKVTINGTKDGV
-182 DQKIKMTTNCKTVDT
+182 DQKIKMTTDHDHDVI
-197 EDTGIV
+197 DTGYTGV
-203 YLDAAGADV
+203 VFLEAAGADV
-212 TCNGGDYYSVETSNV
+212 TCNGGDYYSKEMSHVGAS
-227 VSAYS
+227 YS

-245 VTAEAGNRT
+245 VTAEAGWNT
-254 GVVDCGKTNSSAS
+254 HVINCEGNSSAS

-273 SFKASGIDSEVID
+273 NFKASESNSGGID
-286 CRYKGSVS
+286 CGGKGSVS
-294 IYNAKLEMH
+294 IYNAKVES
-303 NGGNYVLSA
+303 GNYVLA
-312 SGSSADL
+312 VGGSSAEL
-319 KIYNSTVVGENENS
+319 KIYNSTVVGENKSS
-333 CVTVQHGG
+333 CVTVQYGG

-348 EFTSVGNQNYNGGLL
+348 EFTSVGNQSYSGGFL

-380 QNGVTG
+380 QNGLTG
-386 ILAQYLGFASLNGP
+386 ILAQYLTVPGLTGP

-412 CENALSFGYDPEG
+412 CKEAFNLEYDPEG

-432 VTFEDNET
+432 VTFENNET
-440 DIYLK
+440 DIYLE
-445 NDSSTPTNAPQ
+445 NDSSTPANAPQ
-456 VELDEGTKDTAGA
+456 VKLDKGTKDTAGA
-469 ITVQVANPAEGVQIT
+469 ITVEVENPANGVQIT
-484 TKTTGKD
+484 TKTTDED
-491 YQQSL
+491 YQQNL
-496 KLTSKNDGWLI
+496 KLASKNDGWLI
-507 GYKKDADGDADG
+507 GYKKDADG
-519 EYRYLTQRE
+519 EYRYLTKRE
-528 DDKHFGLNT
+528 GDNYFGLNT

-542 TTGEGDDVITLGPY
+542 TTGEGDNATTLESY
-556 AQLKEGTPVNLTAD
+556 AQLTEGTPVKLTAD

-577 TGWKAEKIAAE
+577 TGWKVEKIAAE
-588 GVTEVYGVVDYDH
+588 GVIEVYGVVDYDH

-607 ILTMPKGDLTVTAE
+607 TLTMPNYDIFVTAE
-621 YEIIVDPGT
+621 YEEDATVDPGT
-630 SDTDYG
+630 GDSDYG

-707 QKAARWAVEQGLMND
+707 QKAARWAVEQELLND

>member
-1 MRFSAVFG
+1 
-9 MFLEICFAFDSETDK
+9 
-24 TPKNSTLFSVVL
+24 
-36 SLDTIGGGG
+36 
-45 VEWGKWAFF
+45 
-54 LIVPEKRRKRRTKTM
+54 M

-106 AVSEQEAATVL
+106 AVSEQKAATPHPL
-117 SHDGGTINAGH
+117 GGGEKIGETFVKAYGTV
-128 YIMESGNYTGGF
+128 YTLSGNYTQSI
-140 TIDTTGDVT
+140 TIETKQDITINIDDEVT
-149 IDITGE
+149 I
-155 VTVTGVV
+155 TGVA
-162 KFLHVT
+162 KFLDVT
-168 GTGKVIINGTKDGV
+168 GTGKVTINGTKDGV
-182 DQKIKMTTNCKTVDT
+182 DQKIKMTTDCNVMNTG
-197 EDTGIV
+197 DTGVV
-203 YLDAAGADV
+203 YLEAAGADV
-212 TCNGGDYYSVETSNV
+212 TCNGGDYYSKETSEVN
-227 VSAYS
+227 STYS

-245 VTAEAGNRT
+245 VTAEAGERT
-254 GVVDCGKTNSSAS
+254 HVIDCGGNSSAS

-273 SFKASGIDSEVID
+273 NFKASGINSGGID
-286 CRYKGSVS
+286 CRGKGSVS
-294 IYNAKLEMH
+294 IYNAKVES
-303 NGGNYVLSA
+303 GNYVLA
-312 SGSSADL
+312 VGGSSAEL

-333 CVTVQHGG
+333 CVTVQSGG

-348 EFTSVGNQNYNGGLL
+348 EFTSVGNRNYNGGLL

-380 QNGVTG
+380 RNSVTG
-386 ILAQYLGFASLNGP
+386 ILAQYLDFAFLNGP

-412 CENALSFGYDPEG
+412 CEKAFELEYDREG
-425 SDIKLKN
+425 SDIELKN

-445 NDSSTPTNAPQ
+445 NDSSTPANAPQ

-491 YQQSL
+491 YQQNL

-507 GYKKDADGDADG
+507 GYEKDADGDADG
-519 EYRYLTQRE
+519 EYRYLTQRKG
-528 DDKHFGLNT
+528 DKYFGLNT
-537 INATA
+537 ISATA
-542 TTGEGDDVITLGPY
+542 TTGEGDNVTTLKPY

-570 IPDNARV
+570 ILEGKKFARWKVEKVADGTPV
-577 TGWKAEKIAAE
+577 TGLLDAE
-588 GVTEVYGVVDYDH
+588 TENTENTSFSMPEYDV
-601 ENPETA
+601 
-607 ILTMPKGDLTVTAE
+607 IITAE
-621 YEIIVDPGT
+621 YENESIVDPGT

-707 QKAARWAVEQGLMND
+707 QKAARWAVEQELLND

>member
-1 MRFSAVFG
+1 
-9 MFLEICFAFDSETDK
+9 
-24 TPKNSTLFSVVL
+24 
-36 SLDTIGGGG
+36 
-45 VEWGKWAFF
+45 
-54 LIVPEKRRKRRTKTM
+54 M

-94 FALEVGAGETTA
+94 FALEVGAADPA
-106 AVSEQEAATVL
+106 ATVSEQEAAK
-117 SHDGGTINAGH
+117 SHRLDGGEKIGEEFVEAKGTV
-128 YIMESGNYTGGF
+128 YTLSGNYTKGI
-140 TIDTTGDVT
+140 TIETKQDITINIDDEVT
-149 IDITGE
+149 I
-155 VTVTGVV
+155 TGVA

-168 GTGKVIINGTKDGV
+168 GTGKVTINGTKDGA
-182 DQKIKMTTNCKTVDT
+182 DQNIKMKTDCDVMNT
-197 EDTGIV
+197 GDTGIV

-212 TCNGGDYYSVETSNV
+212 TCNGGDYYSEEMSDADST
-227 VSAYS
+227 YS

-240 LKLNE
+240 LKLNA
-245 VTAEAGNRT
+245 VTAEAGKRT
-254 GVVDCGKTNSSAS
+254 DVVDCGETNSSATNSSAS

-273 SFKASGIDSEVID
+273 SFKASGISSGVID
-286 CRYKGSVS
+286 CNSKGT
-294 IYNAKLEMH
+294 IYNATLEMH
-303 NGGNYVLSA
+303 NGGNYVLDA
-312 SGSSADL
+312 IGSSAEL

-333 CVTVQHGG
+333 CVTVQFGG

-363 YMLSGK
+363 YMLSGE

-374 SNYVAE
+374 SSYVTKQSGA
-380 QNGVTG
+380 TG
-386 ILAQYLGFASLNGP
+386 ILAQYLNFASLNGP

-432 VTFEDNET
+432 VTFEDNKT
-440 DIYLK
+440 DIYLS

-491 YQQSL
+491 YQQNL
-496 KLTSKNDGWLI
+496 KLTGKNDDWLI
-507 GYKKDADGDADG
+507 GYEKGADG
-519 EYRYLTQRE
+519 EYRYLTQRKGNE
-528 DDKHFGLNT
+528 YYGLNT

-542 TTGEGDDVITLGPY
+542 TTGKGDNVTTLGPY
-556 AQLKEGTPVNLTAD
+556 AQLKEGTPVKLTAD

-577 TGWKAEKIAAE
+577 TGWKVEKIAAE

-607 ILTMPKGDLTVTAE
+607 TLTMPDYDIFVTAE
-621 YEIIVDPGT
+621 YKEGVIIDPGT
-630 SDTDYG
+630 GDTDYG

-663 LAMDDVAMP
+663 TQMDDVAMP
-672 TNRIALAKL
+672 TNRLALAKL

-707 QKAARWAVEQGLMND
+707 QKAARWAVEQELLKD
-722 AEDGKFHPAFP
+722 DTSEDEQKFHPAFP

-739 CLTWENAK
+739 CLTWEKAK
-747 QKGLFD
+747 QKGLFDQNTEA

>member
-1 MRFSAVFG
+1 
-9 MFLEICFAFDSETDK
+9 
-24 TPKNSTLFSVVL
+24 
-36 SLDTIGGGG
+36 
-45 VEWGKWAFF
+45 
-54 LIVPEKRRKRRTKTM
+54 M

-106 AVSEQEAATVL
+106 AVSEQKAATPCHL
-117 SHDGGTINAGH
+117 DGGKTIGETFVET
-128 YIMESGNYTGGF
+128 YGTVYTLSGNYTQGI
-140 TIDTTGDVT
+140 TIETKQDITINIDDEVT
-149 IDITGE
+149 I
-155 VTVTGVV
+155 TGVA
-162 KFLHVT
+162 KFLDVT
-168 GTGKVIINGTKDGV
+168 GTGKVTINGTKDGAA
-182 DQKIKMTTNCKTVDT
+182 QKIKMTTDFEAVRTG
-197 EDTGIV
+197 DTGIV

-212 TCNGGDYYSVETSNV
+212 TCNGGDYYSEETSDV
-227 VSAYS
+227 GSTYS

-240 LKLNE
+240 LKLNA
-245 VTAEAGNRT
+245 VTAEAGKST
-254 GVVDCGKTNSSAS
+254 DVVDCGGTNSSAS

-273 SFKASGIDSEVID
+273 SFKASGSNSGVID
-286 CRYKGSVS
+286 CNSKGT
-294 IYNAKLEMH
+294 IYNATLEMH
-303 NGGNYVLSA
+303 NGGSYVLA
-312 SGSSADL
+312 AGGSSADL

-333 CVTVQHGG
+333 CVTVQYGG

-348 EFTSVGNQNYNGGLL
+348 EFTSTGNNGGKLL
-363 YMLSGK
+363 NMLSGK

-374 SNYVAE
+374 SSYVAK
-380 QNGVTG
+380 QSGMIG
-386 ILAQYLGFASLNGP
+386 IRAQYLTVPGLHGP
-400 HKLTVENTKIKG
+400 HKLTVENTNIKG
-412 CENALSFGYDPEG
+412 CQKAFDLMYDPEG
-425 SDIKLKN
+425 SDIELKN
-432 VTFEDNET
+432 VTFEDNKT
-440 DIYLK
+440 DIYLS

-507 GYKKDADGDADG
+507 GYEKDADGDADG
-519 EYRYLTQRE
+519 EYRYLTQRKG
-528 DDKHFGLNT
+528 DKYFGLNT

-542 TTGEGDDVITLGPY
+542 TTGEGDNVTTLKPY

-570 IPDNARV
+570 ILEGKKFARWKVEKVADGTPV
-577 TGWKAEKIAAE
+577 TGLLDAE
-588 GVTEVYGVVDYDH
+588 TENTENTSFSMPEYDV
-601 ENPETA
+601 
-607 ILTMPKGDLTVTAE
+607 IITAE
-621 YEIIVDPGT
+621 YENESIVDPGT

-707 QKAARWAVEQGLMND
+707 QKAARWAVEQELLND